1 MVIKYTLDNGMVV
14 LLEAIEGVASV
25 SAGLWVK
32 TGSRNERSDQM
43 GYAHFIE
50 HMLFKGTSN
59 YSARDIAR
67 MVDRVGGQH
76 NAATNREYTC
86 YYINVISDYLELSVD
101 LLADM
106 YYRSL
111 FDPDEIAKEKNVI
124 LEEIRMYEDTPDEL
138 IHDVFMECMLS
149 EHPLGHPILGTID
162 SIDGI
167 GRERL
172 LSFFGENYSTDNCI
186 FAVAGNF
193 DVDATRRII
202 ERACAAPRRTST
214 GAARTADAPARRI
227 FRRHITRDLEQIHFC
242 LGTEGLSRSDENRW
256 ALFSLSTI
264 LGGSMS
270 SRLFQNIRER
280 EGLCYAI
287 YSFHSAYLDNG
298 VFGVY
303 CGTSPDNYARAL
315 GLIVRECE
323 ALLDQGVTE
332 EELEDAKTFMKGNLA
347 LSMESTEVR
356 MGHLAKNEMIY
367 GRHFSFDEMVSKID
381 AISMGDF
388 KKVIDSIFREKQLT
402 LVSIGKIPGNTGS
415 APASPI
421 VLIGGARRG
430 KESR

>member
-1 MVIKYTLDNGMVV
+1 MIV
-14 LLEAIEGVASV
+14 LLEPIEGVASV

-32 TGSRNERSDQM
+32 TGSRNEQNGQM

-59 YSARDIAR
+59 HSARDIAR

-111 FDPDEIAKEKNVI
+111 FDADEISKEKNVI

-149 EHPLGHPILGTID
+149 DHPLGHPILGTLD

-167 GRERL
+167 DRNRL
-172 LSFFGENYSTDNCI
+172 LDFFAGNYSTENCI

-193 DVDATRRII
+193 NVDETKRLI
-202 ERACAAPRRTST
+202 ERAFSPSLLAAN
-214 GAARTADAPARRI
+214 AAAGDGNALPRRI

-242 LGTEGLSRSDENRW
+242 LGTEGLGRNDENRW
-256 ALFSLSTI
+256 TLFSLSTI

-287 YSFHSAYLDNG
+287 YSFHSAYRDNG

-315 GLIVRECE
+315 GLIVKECE
-323 ALLDQGVTE
+323 SLLDYGVTD
-332 EELEDAKTFMKGNLA
+332 EELCDAKTFMKGNLA

-367 GRHFSFDEMVSKID
+367 GRHFSFDEMIEKIE
-381 AISMGDF
+381 AISMDDF
-388 KKVIDSIFREKQLT
+388 SRVIDTVFRGKQLT
-402 LVSIGKIPGNTGS
+402 LVSIGRIPGNTG
-415 APASPI
+415 PATADPI
-421 VLIGGARRG
+421 LLNGGERLRY
-430 KESR
+430 ELR